1 MTSRGATM
9 SKWTPTEATN
19 YFGDDNLFY
28 EIRGHVDGYGDD
40 ETIALVDATP
50 LDDEWRWKNAVLLAS
65 APELVEALE
74 YSAEIIKIARG
85 YFPKSIRHRDAFALE
100 NTNAAINKALAKARG
115 E

>member
-1 MTSRGATM
+1 M

-50 LDDEWRWKNAVLLAS
+50 LDEDWRWKNAVLLAS

-74 YSAEIIKIARG
+74 PLEASATLITKLLAKMQDEELCDAIANLSEDIAEARKALKAARG
-85 YFPKSIRHRDAFALE
+85 GK
-100 NTNAAINKALAKARG
+100 
-115 E
+115 